1 MTHNRHN
8 QAHNTKPLPMP
19 TPATVPAPTKKLGI
33 IGGLGPMATAQ
44 FYELIIKMTWASRDQ
59 EHIRVDISSR
69 PDTPDRTAYILD
81 QTAPDP
87 SPYFLEAGQMLA
99 SQGADYLAIP
109 CVTAHCYLETLQ
121 PALPVPVISLIS
133 ETIRYLKESKTSHV
147 GLLATE
153 GTVACQIF
161 QQACK
166 QADIIC
172 HIPIHEDQQFLTHLI
187 YDFLKQ
193 GKKPGLYEKNMFSQ
207 ITQRLASQGA
217 TLMLLA
223 CTELALLEPEWLKEP
238 ACINTMAVL
247 AAASVKS
254 CGATLHPDYQQWI
267 MPGIRH
273 SHR

>member
-1 MTHNRHN
+1 MTIIRHES
-8 QAHNTKPLPMP
+8 AHSLSSLP
-19 TPATVPAPTKKLGI
+19 ASAQTKKLGI
-33 IGGLGPMATAQ
+33 IGGLGPMATAH
-44 FYELIIKMTWASRDQ
+44 FYELIIKMTLASCDQ
-59 EHIRVDISSR
+59 EHIRTDICSR

-87 SPYFLEAGQMLA
+87 APYFLEAGQMLA
-99 SQGADYLAIP
+99 GQGSDFLAIP

-133 ETIRYLKESKTSHV
+133 ETVRYLKDNQVGCV

-166 QADIIC
+166 QADITC
-172 HIPIHEDQQFLTHLI
+172 HIPIDEDQQFLSHLI

-193 GKKPGLYEKNMFSQ
+193 GKKPGQYEKNMFSQ
-207 ITQRLASQGA
+207 ITQRLDRQGA
-217 TLMLLA
+217 TYMLLA
-223 CTELALLEPEWLKEP
+223 CTELALLEPDWLTQP
-238 ACINTMAVL
+238 ICVNTMAVL
-247 AAASVKS
+247 AAASVKA

-267 MPGIRH
+267 MPGLR
-273 SHR
+273 